1 MVGNPSLIIG
11 SNNHARSRL
20 SLCLRRD
27 RTLFLKPLILQR
39 YAKYHKGDLTISSA
53 KLSIILV
60 ISIITTNIGIF
71 LSGLKKLRF
80 NYRLMALI
88 SIIGVSGS
96 TYALSY
102 METLFSYLLL
112 YGVLFGLFLGY
123 GYLVP
128 ISRLFSMAA
137 VASEIWNAF

>member
-20 SLCLRRD
+20 SLCLRRN
-27 RTLFLKPLILQR
+27 RALFLKPLILQR

-128 ISRLFSMAA
+128 VSRLFSMAA

>member
-1 MVGNPSLIIG
+1 MGVNPSIIIR
-11 SNNHARSRL
+11 SNNHACTRIPLRL
-20 SLCLRRD
+20 WRNC
-27 RTLFLKPLILQR
+27 TLFRESPILQR
-39 YAKYHKGDLTISSA
+39 YRKYHKGDLTISSA

-102 METLFSYLLL
+102 MESLYSYLLL
-112 YGVLFGLFLGY
+112 YGVMFGLFLGY

-128 ISRLFSMAA
+128 VRNCFDYLPEKKGNI
-137 VASEIWNAF
+137 

>member
-1 MVGNPSLIIG
+1 MVGNPSFIIG
-11 SNNHARSRL
+11 CNNHACSRI
-20 SLCLRRD
+20 SLRLWRN
-27 RTLFLKPLILQR
+27 RTLFLKSLILQR
-39 YAKYHKGDLTISSA
+39 YTKYHIGDLTISSA

-102 METLFSYLLL
+102 METLYSYLLL

-128 ISRLFSMAA
+128 VRNCYDYLPEKKGIF
-137 VASEIWNAF
+137 W

>member
-1 MVGNPSLIIG
+1 
-11 SNNHARSRL
+11 
-20 SLCLRRD
+20 
-27 RTLFLKPLILQR
+27 
-39 YAKYHKGDLTISSA
+39 
-53 KLSIILV
+53 
-60 ISIITTNIGIF
+60 
-71 LSGLKKLRF
+71 
-80 NYRLMALI
+80 MALI

-128 ISRLFSMAA
+128 VSRLFSMAA

>member
-1 MVGNPSLIIG
+1 MVGNPGLAIRG
-11 SNNHARSRL
+11 DDHARSRVPL
-20 SLCLRRD
+20 RLRRN
-27 RTLFLKPLILQR
+27 RPLFREPLVLQR
-39 YAKYHKGDLTISSA
+39 YKKYHKGDLTISSA

-102 METLFSYLLL
+102 METLLQYLLI

-128 ISRLFSMAA
+128 VRNCYDYLAEKKGNS
-137 VASEIWNAF
+137 